1 MASLAAILIAGAAT
15 LATSQGLARV
25 SGSESFSVELT
36 PDAPIAVRDVDITY
50 DATKVPAPMQGSVVA
65 KVPDLDDRVRV
76 IAMPLVPAEVGSRRN
91 LRLEDDGRI
100 FESRADCS
108 GNLGCSARTRLVFE
122 LVDMAVPVT
131 VSGSIEWRADY
142 STAPA
147 NAGPDPMTIHV
158 SEPASDSLAVDS
170 TSGTT
175 GRQSVRLTKDAFVTI
190 YDVSVA
196 FDLGAASDEA
206 IATAV
211 LANLRIHGASL
222 NEQGEAPARF
232 TIYKP
237 GQNCCGA
244 GGPVVDGTSADIR
257 PISGCVELDC
267 GRTVRVTFEWT
278 GAQEVVEFDWE
289 LESTILAYGAPLPE
303 NAVASAKID
312 EAWAVAA
319 DAPRIEA
326 TLKGDFEMARRGDQA
341 RKIVDWKT
349 ALSGGATGDDG
360 DPRIPAFAFLS
371 LRAVQ
376 APGAAPSDEVLDLN
390 VQGAGDA
397 HVPVDGSAVTL
408 AFNPIDY
415 CQPGTDCKEDGI
427 FVFFRRNELGDGPPV
442 RIEWE
447 LTMRA
452 SSFDGEPL
460 PAAATISV
468 EFRQVNR

>member
-1 MASLAAILIAGAAT
+1 MD
-15 LATSQGLARV
+15 
-25 SGSESFSVELT
+25 LT

-50 DATKVPAPMQGSVVA
+50 DATKVPAPMQGFVVA

-76 IAMPLVPAEVGSRRN
+76 IAMPIVPAEVGSRRD
-91 LRLEDDGRI
+91 LRLEDDGTI
-100 FESRADCS
+100 FDSRADCS

-122 LVDMAVPVT
+122 LVDVAAPVT
-131 VSGSIEWRADY
+131 VSGAIEWRADY

-147 NAGPDPMTIHV
+147 KAGPDPMTVHV
-158 SEPASDSLAVDS
+158 SEPPSDSLTVD
-170 TSGTT
+170 TRSGTT
-175 GRQSVRLTKDAFVTI
+175 GRQSVRLSQDAFVAV

-196 FDLGAASDEA
+196 FDLGAASDKA

-211 LANLRIHGASL
+211 LANLRVHGPSPDAH
-222 NEQGEAPARF
+222 GEAPARM

-244 GGPVVDGTSADIR
+244 GGQVVDGASVDIR

-289 LESTILAYGAPLPE
+289 LESSILAYGAPVPK
-303 NAVASAKID
+303 NAAASAKID
-312 EAWAVAA
+312 DAWAVAA

-326 TLKGDFEMARRGDQA
+326 TLKGDFEMARRGDQE
-341 RKIVDWKT
+341 RKIVDWTT
-349 ALSGGATGDDG
+349 ALSGGATGDDR
-360 DPRIPAFAFLS
+360 DPRIPAFAFLT
-371 LRAVQ
+371 LRAAQ
-376 APGAAPSDEVLDLN
+376 APGTAPSDDVLDLN

-397 HVPVDGSAVTL
+397 HVPLDGTPVTL

>member
-1 MASLAAILIAGAAT
+1 
-15 LATSQGLARV
+15 V
-25 SGSESFSVELT
+25 DLT

-50 DATKVPAPMQGSVVA
+50 DATKVPPPMQGSVVA
-65 KVPDLDDRVRV
+65 KVPELDDRVRV
-76 IAMPLVPAEVGSRRN
+76 IAMPIIPAEVGSRRD
-91 LRLEDDGRI
+91 LRLEDDGTI

-122 LVDMAVPVT
+122 LLDMSAPVT
-131 VSGSIEWRADY
+131 VSGTLEWRADY
-142 STAPA
+142 STQPVK
-147 NAGPDPMTIHV
+147 AGADPMTVQV
-158 SEPASDSLAVDS
+158 SEPPSDSLAVDS

-175 GRQSVRLTKDAFVTI
+175 RRQSVRLTRDAFVAI

-196 FDLGAASDEA
+196 FDLGAASNEA
-206 IATAV
+206 IATAI
-211 LANLRIHGASL
+211 LANLRIHGPSL
-222 NEQGEAPARF
+222 DAHGEAVARM

-244 GGPVVDGTSADIR
+244 GGQVVDGASVDIR

-278 GAQEVVEFDWE
+278 GAQQVVEFDWE
-289 LESTILAYGAPLPE
+289 LESSILAYGAPVPK
-303 NAVASAKID
+303 NAAASAKID
-312 EAWAVAA
+312 DAWAVAA
-319 DAPRIEA
+319 DAPRVEA
-326 TLKGDFEMARRGDQA
+326 TLKGDFEVARRGDQA
-341 RKIVDWKT
+341 RKIIDWKT
-349 ALSGGATGDDG
+349 ALSGGATGAAG
-360 DPRIPAFAFLS
+360 DPTVPAYAFLT
-371 LRAVQ
+371 LRAVP
-376 APGAAPSDEVLDLN
+376 APGEAPSDEVVDFTVQEAGNAHIPLD
-390 VQGAGDA
+390 GT
-397 HVPVDGSAVTL
+397 PVTL

-415 CQPGTDCKEDGI
+415 CQAATDCKEDGI

>member
-1 MASLAAILIAGAAT
+1 
-15 LATSQGLARV
+15 
-25 SGSESFSVELT
+25 
-36 PDAPIAVRDVDITY
+36 
-50 DATKVPAPMQGSVVA
+50 MQGSVVA

-76 IAMPLVPAEVGSRRN
+76 IAMPIVPAEVGSRRN
-91 LRLEDDGRI
+91 LRLEDDGTI

-122 LVDMAVPVT
+122 LVDMAAPVT
-131 VSGSIEWRADY
+131 VSGTIEWRADY

-147 NAGPDPMTIHV
+147 NAGPDPMTVHV
-158 SEPASDSLAVDS
+158 SEPPSDSLAVDS
-170 TSGTT
+170 RSGTT
-175 GRQSVRLTKDAFVTI
+175 GRQSVRLTQDAFVAV
-190 YDVSVA
+190 YDVTVS
-196 FDLGAASDEA
+196 FDLGAASDKA

-211 LANLRIHGASL
+211 LANLRIHGPSPDAH
-222 NEQGEAPARF
+222 GEAPARM

-237 GQNCCGA
+237 GQTCCGA
-244 GGPVVDGTSADIR
+244 GGQVVDGASVDIR

-278 GAQEVVEFDWE
+278 GAQEVVEFDWD
-289 LESTILAYGAPLPE
+289 LESSILAYGAPVPK
-303 NAVASAKID
+303 NAAASAKID
-312 EAWAVAA
+312 DAWAVAA

-326 TLKGDFEMARRGDQA
+326 TLKGDLEVARRGDQE
-341 RKIVDWKT
+341 RNIVDWKT

-360 DPRIPAFAFLS
+360 DPRIPAFGFLT

-376 APGAAPSDEVLDLN
+376 APGAVSSDEVLDLN

-397 HVPVDGSAVTL
+397 HVPLDGTPVTL

-415 CQPGTDCKEDGI
+415 CQPGKDCKEDGI
-427 FVFFRRNELGDGPPV
+427 FVFFRSNELGDGPPV

-468 EFRQVNR
+468 EFRQINR

>member
-1 MASLAAILIAGAAT
+1 
-15 LATSQGLARV
+15 V
-25 SGSESFSVELT
+25 DLT

-50 DATKVPAPMQGSVVA
+50 DATKVPAPMQGFVVA

-76 IAMPLVPAEVGSRRN
+76 IAMPIVPAEVGSRRD
-91 LRLEDDGRI
+91 LRLEDDGTI
-100 FESRADCS
+100 FDSRADCS

-122 LVDMAVPVT
+122 LVDVAAPVT
-131 VSGSIEWRADY
+131 VSGAIEWRADY

-147 NAGPDPMTIHV
+147 KAGPDPMTVHV
-158 SEPASDSLAVDS
+158 SEPPSDSLTVD
-170 TSGTT
+170 TRSGTT
-175 GRQSVRLTKDAFVTI
+175 GRQSVRLSQDAFVAV

-196 FDLGAASDEA
+196 FDLGAASDKA

-211 LANLRIHGASL
+211 LANLRVHGPSPDAH
-222 NEQGEAPARF
+222 GEAPARM

-244 GGPVVDGTSADIR
+244 GGQVVDGASVDIR

-289 LESTILAYGAPLPE
+289 LESSILAYGAPVPK
-303 NAVASAKID
+303 NAAASAKID
-312 EAWAVAA
+312 DAWAVAA

-326 TLKGDFEMARRGDQA
+326 TLKGDFEMARRGDQE
-341 RKIVDWKT
+341 RKIVDWTT
-349 ALSGGATGDDG
+349 ALSGGATGDDR
-360 DPRIPAFAFLS
+360 DPRIPAFAFLT
-371 LRAVQ
+371 LRAAQ
-376 APGAAPSDEVLDLN
+376 APGTAPSDDVLDLN

-397 HVPVDGSAVTL
+397 HVPLDGTPVTL

>member
-1 MASLAAILIAGAAT
+1 
-15 LATSQGLARV
+15 
-25 SGSESFSVELT
+25 
-36 PDAPIAVRDVDITY
+36 
-50 DATKVPAPMQGSVVA
+50 MQGSVVA

-91 LRLEDDGRI
+91 LRLEDDGTI
-100 FESRADCS
+100 FDSRADCS

-122 LVDMAVPVT
+122 LLDVTAPDT
-131 VSGSIEWRADY
+131 VSGTLEWRADY

-147 NAGPDPMTIHV
+147 AAGPDPMTVHV
-158 SEPASDSLAVDS
+158 SEPPFDSVAVD
-170 TSGTT
+170 TRSGTT
-175 GRQSVRLTKDAFVTI
+175 GRQSVRLTADAFVAV

-196 FDLGAASDEA
+196 FDLRAASDEA

-211 LANLRIHGASL
+211 LANLRIHGPSL
-222 NEQGEAPARF
+222 NEQGEPPARF

-257 PISGCVELDC
+257 PINGCVELDC

-278 GAQEVVEFDWE
+278 GAQEVVEFDWD
-289 LESTILAYGAPLPE
+289 LESSILAYGAPVPK
-303 NAVASAKID
+303 NAAASAKID
-312 EAWAVAA
+312 DAWAVAA

-326 TLKGDFEMARRGDQA
+326 TLKGDFDMARRGDQA
-341 RKIVDWKT
+341 HQIIDWKT
-349 ALSGGATGDDG
+349 AISRGATGDDG
-360 DPRIPAFAFLS
+360 DPGIPAFAFLT

-376 APGAAPSDEVLDLN
+376 ESGAAPSDEVMDFN

-397 HVPVDGSAVTL
+397 HVPLDGTPVTL

-415 CQPGTDCKEDGI
+415 CEPGMDCKEDGTS
-427 FVFFRRNELGDGPPV
+427 VFFRRNELADGPPV

-460 PAAATISV
+460 PAAAAISV